1 MSIITIQDTWRVSAD
16 REARKPHNVAY
27 QSSYENMY
35 IGLLAEIAVIH
46 YLQQLADISVE
57 WLSPNSQ
64 QRTALGGHRADLRWN
79 GLELDVKLIGKNQD
93 TIKIKKNAE
102 QFHHVFV
109 EWHTR
114 LDSFKVLGVLL
125 PHAPE
130 TFQPPVALERH
141 FNRVTGAVF
150 GWLIPRS
157 RLQPLRT
164 LLEAS

>member
-1 MSIITIQDTWRVSAD
+1 VNIITIQDKWRITAD

-57 WLSPNSQ
+57 WLSPNSHK
-64 QRTALGGHRADLRWN
+64 RVTRGHAADIRWN
-79 GLELDVKLIGKNQD
+79 GLELDVKLIGKGHD
-93 TIKIKKNAE
+93 IKIKKNAE
-102 QFHHVFV
+102 KFHHVFV
-109 EWHTR
+109 EWHVR
-114 LDSFKVLGVLL
+114 LDSFRMLGVLL

-130 TFQPPVALERH
+130 TFQPPAVLDKH
-141 FNRVTGAVF
+141 FNRHTGAVV
-150 GWLIPRS
+150 GWLVPRS

-164 LLEAS
+164 LLEAA